1 MPTVKPR
8 VAVTLEPSTHEVI
21 ARLAE
26 LQGRTR
32 GAIIAELLDEVAP
45 ALTRT
50 VALLEA
56 AAAAP
61 EQVKAGLRAVVEGVH
76 RDLVAVSG
84 DAIGQMDML
93 FSALSGGTPTPVPV
107 TRGSG
112 SDEPHAGSTHQT
124 PSNPVTTR
132 VPAGSKGAKGTK
144 TQKPKNATGKGGK
157 DARPEL

>member
-8 VAVTLEPSTHEVI
+8 VAVTLEPATHEVI
-21 ARLAE
+21 ARLAD

-61 EQVKAGLRAVVEGVH
+61 EQVKAGLRSVVENVH
-76 RDLVAVSG
+76 QELVALSG
-84 DAIGQMDML
+84 DAVGQMDLM
-93 FSALSGGTPTPVPV
+93 FAALSGGASTPVSV

-112 SDEPHAGSTHQT
+112 SDEPRATST
-124 PSNPVTTR
+124 PSNPSKPVTTR
-132 VPAGSKGAKGTK
+132 AAAGSKGAKGQKAQKHKGTK
-144 TQKPKNATGKGGK
+144 AQGGK
-157 DARPEL
+157 DARSSL

>member
-8 VAVTLEPSTHEVI
+8 VAVTLEPATHDVI

-61 EQVKAGLRAVVEGVH
+61 EQVKAGLRSVVEGVH
-76 RDLVAVSG
+76 QELVAVSG
-84 DAIGQMDML
+84 DAIGQLDLM
-93 FSALSGGTPTPVPV
+93 FSALSGGKPTPVPV

-112 SDEPHAGSTHQT
+112 SGGTRT
-124 PSNPVTTR
+124 PAHHENQSNPVTAR
-132 VPAGSKGAKGTK
+132 VSAGGKGEKAQKA
-144 TQKPKNATGKGGK
+144 QKPKGTRAQGGK
-157 DARPEL
+157 DARSGV